1 MPNFNSDQIAAEH
14 AQNTPGSKLDPTDK
28 SGKVRIARFSFASA
42 FDAAQNDTVTL
53 CRIPAGA
60 RIKEGYL
67 RHSALGTNVTM
78 DIGTAATVDKYAD
91 GLDVAAAGVKAFA
104 NTEALSGQLVAKLT
118 AVETII
124 AKLLSANPDAGT
136 VSGWVEYVVD

>member
-1 MPNFNSDQIAAEH
+1 MANFNSTQIAAEH

-28 SGKVRIARFSFASA
+28 SGKVRVARFSFAS
-42 FDAAQNDTVTL
+42 FDAAQNDTLTL

-78 DIGTAATVDKYAD
+78 DIGDGTTVDKYAD
-91 GLDVAAAGVKAFA
+91 GLDVAAAGVKSFA
-104 NTEALSGQLVAKLT
+104 NTEALAGQLSAKLT
-118 AVETII
+118 AVETIV
-124 AKLLSANPDAGT
+124 AKLLSANPDAST
-136 VSGWVEYVVD
+136 ISGWVEYVVD